1 MRHAYV
7 ERPDPPV
14 SVTKLGGR
22 TAQPPGRTPQPPGC
36 ATRPTRSN
44 ASTPWLCDPTHQV
57 ERLNPLVERLNP
69 PGRTAQPPGRT
80 PRPTR
85 SNASTH
91 QVERLDPPGRTAQPP
106 GRTPRPPVERLLYD
120 VSLHAGSLPRTASRG
135 GTVPQRRRSASSIQA
150 THGQGGALL
159 ISGRRSPTMPTP
171 RSSRKQTWSRS
182 SQPSQP
188 FTRRPSG
195 MTTNTCAR

>member
-7 ERPDPPV
+7 ERPDPPG

-44 ASTPWLCDPTHQV
+44 ASTPWLNASTHQV
-57 ERLNPLVERLNP
+57 ERLNPLVERLDPPGRTAQP

-85 SNASTH
+85 SNVSTP
-91 QVERLDPPGRTAQPP
+91 R
-106 GRTPRPPVERLLYD
+106 RTPRPPVERLLYD

-171 RSSRKQTWSRS
+171 RSSRKQTRSRS